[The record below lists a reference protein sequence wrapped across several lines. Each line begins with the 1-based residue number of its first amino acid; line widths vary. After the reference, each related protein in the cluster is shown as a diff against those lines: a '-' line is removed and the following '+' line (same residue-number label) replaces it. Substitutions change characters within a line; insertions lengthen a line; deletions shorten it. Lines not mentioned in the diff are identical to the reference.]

1 MLRISD
7 TGRGIAPEAIPT
19 LFEPFERYGDLQTN
33 GVGLAVTK
41 AIVEAHGG
49 KISVR
54 SVVDKGTTV
63 DIRLPKPNGE

>member
-1 MLRISD
+1 
-7 TGRGIAPEAIPT
+7 
-19 LFEPFERYGDLQTN
+19 LFEPFERRGDSRAN
-33 GVGLAVTK
+33 GVGLAIAK

-54 SVVDKGTTV
+54 SVTDKGTTL

>member
-1 MLRISD
+1 VICKQMVS
-7 TGRGIAPEAIPT
+7 AW
-19 LFEPFERYGDLQTN
+19 
-33 GVGLAVTK
+33 AVAK